1 MDTGYK
7 PQINRIAAF
16 AIAFSL
22 MEGEESLLHNLIIF
36 DEIAQRPNRENRI
49 LID

>member
-1 MDTGYK
+1 VDTGYK

-22 MEGEESLLHNLIIF
+22 MEGEESLLHNLIIRW
-36 DEIAQRPNRENRI
+36 DCTAPKSWESYSDR
-49 LID
+49 L